1 MTHFYSTV
9 LVRRLVL
16 AFCALCAVPFLA
28 AAQVLP
34 VSGVVSDENGAP
46 LLGVTVFEKGGSN
59 GTATNPDGRYTIN
72 VRKGA
77 TLVFSYVGYESYEC
91 TYNGETS
98 LNVTLKEASGL
109 MDEVV
114 VIGYGA
120 VKKKDLTGSV
130 TAVQGN
136 ELAAR
141 QTTTLST
148 ALQGS
153 MSGLLVT
160 RDGSNPGSSGTI
172 KVRGITTMG
181 DNNPLIIVDGSPCD
195 DIDYVNANDVE
206 SVSVLKDAAAAS
218 IYGAKA
224 AAGVILITTKRGA
237 KEQIHLSYNGE
248 VGWEFP
254 TMQPEMVGMTRYM
267 EMYNEMLYNDN
278 PAAGFFQQFSAD
290 QVKNW
295 IEYNRTDPNHYP
307 MTDWTDLIMK
317 SSALK
322 HSHNLSISGGSERV
336 RTQASLSYDDVDG
349 LYGNRQFQ
357 RFMLRANN
365 DFTIV
370 QDKLLATLDINVRR
384 AKNTT
389 PNFSPFDMMRKMPA
403 VYAATWDD
411 GRIAEGKSGANPY
424 GLLTEGGTNYAW
436 STQLGGRASLE
447 YRPIEGLSLKG
458 VVAPFINYTK
468 SKAFKPAIAYTLADD
483 PNTIG
488 GYLDSGSIWSTNSLS
503 ETRNDNWNVTSQF
516 IINYMRSFGREE
528 NHNLNIMAGYEG
540 YIMKSETLTA
550 GRDHFEFTQ
559 YPYLNVGSEDFM
571 TNSGSGTEYGSNS
584 FFGRVMYD
592 YDGRYLI
599 QANVR
604 HDGSSRFAS
613 KYRWGTFPSVSAGWV
628 VSRESFM
635 EGAYPWLSFLKIR
648 GSWGMLGNER
658 IGSDYFPYLALM
670 TFGDAIFYDQEG
682 NKVSDKTAAQ
692 RELAVE
698 DITWETT
705 TSTDIGVDLGF
716 FNDRLTANFDYYW
729 KQTKDMLLSVNIPYT
744 MGYSNPNS
752 NAGSMKTTGFDL
764 ELGWKDH
771 VGELTYS
778 VSLNLSDFQ
787 SRITKMNGSDQINGS
802 KIHRVGSYFNEWYGY
817 VSDGIYQTQEEVNN
831 SAKYNDAVTVGDIRY
846 KDISGPDGVP
856 DGKITSEDRVLLGN
870 SLPRYQYGGT
880 INLGWKGLDFSLVFQ
895 GIGQQ
900 NSYLYTQMVQPVRDN
915 YGNIPAILDGKY
927 WSPFNTE
934 EQNRNAKYP
943 RITNTG
949 KTNNYLTSDFWLF
962 DGSYFRLKNVT
973 LGYTLPQKWTNKL
986 HLNTARIY
994 VSASD
999 LFCISNYPKGWDP
1012 EMGVSSYPITS
1023 TILVG
1028 LTLKL

>member
-705 TSTDIGVDLGF
+705 TSTDFGVDLGF

>member
-16 AFCALCAVPFLA
+16 AFCALCVVPFLA

>member
-278 PAAGFFQQFSAD
+278 PAAGFFQLFSAD

-635 EGAYPWLSFLKIR
+635 EGSLSWLSFLKIR

>member
-1 MTHFYSTV
+1 MTNFFSTG
-9 LVRRLVL
+9 LVRRAFLVL
-16 AFCALCAVPFLA
+16 CAWCAVPVVA
-28 AAQVLP
+28 SAQDLSL
-34 VSGVVSDENGAP
+34 SGVVSDQNGAP
-46 LLGVTVFEKGGSN
+46 LIGVTVFEKDGSN
-59 GTATNPDGRYTIN
+59 GTATNQDGRYTI
-72 VRKGA
+72 RLQKGA
-77 TLVFSYVGYESYEC
+77 TLVFSYVGYETHEC
-91 TYNGETS
+91 VYNGETM
-98 LNVTLKEASGL
+98 LNVTLKEDAGL

-130 TAVQGN
+130 AAVQGD

-153 MSGLLVT
+153 VSGLLVT
-160 RDGSNPGSSGTI
+160 RDGSAPGSSGTI

-254 TMQPEMVGMTRYM
+254 TMQPEMVGLTRYM

-278 PAAGFFQQFSAD
+278 PAAGFFQQFSSD

-295 IEYNRTDPNHYP
+295 IEYNRTDPNTYP
-307 MTDWTDLIMK
+307 ITDWTGMIMK

-322 HSHNLSISGGSERV
+322 HSHNLSIGGGSDRV
-336 RTQASLSYDDVDG
+336 RTQASLSYDDVEG
-349 LYGNRQFQ
+349 LYGNREFQ
-357 RFMLRANN
+357 RFMFRANN

-370 QDKLLATLDINVRR
+370 QDKLLATLDVNIRR
-384 AKNTT
+384 AKNTS

-403 VYAATWDD
+403 IYAAVWDD

-424 GLLTEGGTNYAW
+424 GLLTEGGTSYAW

-447 YRPIEGLSLKG
+447 YKPVKGLSLKG

-468 SKAFKPAIAYTLADD
+468 SKAFKPAVAYTLADD

-503 ETRNDNWNVTSQF
+503 ETRNDNWNLTTQF
-516 IINYMRSFGREE
+516 IVNYMRSFGRNE

-559 YPYLNVGSEDFM
+559 YPYLNVGSEDYM
-571 TNSGSGTEYGSNS
+571 TNSGSGTEYASNS
-584 FFGRVMYD
+584 FFGRIMYD

-604 HDGSSRFAS
+604 HDGSSRFARN
-613 KYRWGTFPSVSAGWV
+613 YRWGTFPSVSAGWV
-628 VSRESFM
+628 VTREKFM
-635 EGAYPWLSFLKIR
+635 EGTYPWLSFLKLR

-670 TFGDAIFYDQEG
+670 TFGDAIFYDKDG
-682 NKVSDKTAAQ
+682 NKLSDKTAAQ

-705 TSTDIGVDLGF
+705 TSTDVGVDLGF
-716 FNDRLTANFDYYW
+716 FKDRLRATFDYYW
-729 KQTKDMLLSVNIPYT
+729 KQTEDMLLSVNIPYL

-764 ELGWKDH
+764 EVGWKDT
-771 VGELTYS
+771 VGDLSYGVS
-778 VSLNLSDFQ
+778 VNLSDFQ

-802 KIHRVGSYFNEWYGY
+802 KIHRVGGYFNEWYGY

-831 SAKYNDAVTVGDIRY
+831 SATYNSAVTVGDIRY

-870 SLPRYQYGGT
+870 SLPRFQYGGT
-880 INLGWKGLDFSLVFQ
+880 VNLAWKGIDFSLAFQ
-895 GIGQQ
+895 GIGKQT
-900 NSYLYTQMVQPVRDN
+900 SYLYTQMVQPVRDN

-943 RITNTG
+943 RLTNTG

-999 LFCISNYPKGWDP
+999 LFCISDYPKGWDP

-1028 LTLKL
+1028 LNLKL

>member
-16 AFCALCAVPFLA
+16 AFCALCVVPFLA

-307 MTDWTDLIMK
+307 MT
-317 SSALK
+317 
-322 HSHNLSISGGSERV
+322 
-336 RTQASLSYDDVDG
+336 
-349 LYGNRQFQ
+349 
-357 RFMLRANN
+357 
-365 DFTIV
+365 
-370 QDKLLATLDINVRR
+370 AT
-384 AKNTT
+384 
-389 PNFSPFDMMRKMPA
+389 
-403 VYAATWDD
+403 
-411 GRIAEGKSGANPY
+411 GRI
-424 GLLTEGGTNYAW
+424 
-436 STQLGGRASLE
+436 
-447 YRPIEGLSLKG
+447 
-458 VVAPFINYTK
+458 
-468 SKAFKPAIAYTLADD
+468 
-483 PNTIG
+483 
-488 GYLDSGSIWSTNSLS
+488 
-503 ETRNDNWNVTSQF
+503 
-516 IINYMRSFGREE
+516 
-528 NHNLNIMAGYEG
+528 
-540 YIMKSETLTA
+540 
-550 GRDHFEFTQ
+550 
-559 YPYLNVGSEDFM
+559 
-571 TNSGSGTEYGSNS
+571 
-584 FFGRVMYD
+584 
-592 YDGRYLI
+592 
-599 QANVR
+599 
-604 HDGSSRFAS
+604 
-613 KYRWGTFPSVSAGWV
+613 
-628 VSRESFM
+628 
-635 EGAYPWLSFLKIR
+635 
-648 GSWGMLGNER
+648 
-658 IGSDYFPYLALM
+658 
-670 TFGDAIFYDQEG
+670 
-682 NKVSDKTAAQ
+682 
-692 RELAVE
+692 
-698 DITWETT
+698 
-705 TSTDIGVDLGF
+705 
-716 FNDRLTANFDYYW
+716 
-729 KQTKDMLLSVNIPYT
+729 
-744 MGYSNPNS
+744 
-752 NAGSMKTTGFDL
+752 
-764 ELGWKDH
+764 
-771 VGELTYS
+771 
-778 VSLNLSDFQ
+778 
-787 SRITKMNGSDQINGS
+787 
-802 KIHRVGSYFNEWYGY
+802 
-817 VSDGIYQTQEEVNN
+817 
-831 SAKYNDAVTVGDIRY
+831 
-846 KDISGPDGVP
+846 
-856 DGKITSEDRVLLGN
+856 
-870 SLPRYQYGGT
+870 
-880 INLGWKGLDFSLVFQ
+880 
-895 GIGQQ
+895 
-900 NSYLYTQMVQPVRDN
+900 
-915 YGNIPAILDGKY
+915 
-927 WSPFNTE
+927 
-934 EQNRNAKYP
+934 
-943 RITNTG
+943 
-949 KTNNYLTSDFWLF
+949 
-962 DGSYFRLKNVT
+962 
-973 LGYTLPQKWTNKL
+973 
-986 HLNTARIY
+986 
-994 VSASD
+994 
-999 LFCISNYPKGWDP
+999 
-1012 EMGVSSYPITS
+1012 
-1023 TILVG
+1023 
-1028 LTLKL
+1028 